1 MGMEIEADTGVG
13 MGGAVGV
20 TLLMRLRLSRRLRRP
35 WRAGLGF
42 PLPSSRAGRP
52 LLVVVAVV
60 VVVIVV
66 VAVVVV
72 AVVAVA
78 VGVVAAA
85 AEEEVVVV
93 VVAVVVV
100 VVVVV
105 VVCSTVREAPPPPLR
120 ERGGEGWRARTRL
133 ASRRRTARRA
143 QPGHRLRTRAWR
155 RRPMVATAGITCTV

>member
-13 MGGAVGV
+13 MGVAVGV

-60 VVVIVV
+60 V
-66 VAVVVV
+66 
-72 AVVAVA
+72 
-78 VGVVAAA
+78 
-85 AEEEVVVV
+85 VVVV